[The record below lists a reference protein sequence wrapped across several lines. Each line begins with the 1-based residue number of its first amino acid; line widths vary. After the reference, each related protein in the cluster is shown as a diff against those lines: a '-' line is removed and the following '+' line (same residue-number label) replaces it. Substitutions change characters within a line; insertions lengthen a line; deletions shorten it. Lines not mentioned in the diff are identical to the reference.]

1 MKRIIWIG
9 LIILAVLPARAA
21 MQDDID
27 RIMIYIEKA
36 IESGNGESLASRS
49 SSFVEV
55 TLLGKSTLYSRAQAG
70 YILKEFFRE
79 HPPSDF
85 QIQRRMNVENDWYM
99 YGNYRNRSEKET
111 YRLEI
116 RIRRNGDRYEIKNI
130 RISNVLR

>member
-1 MKRIIWIG
+1 MKKILWIG
-9 LIILAVLPARAA
+9 LMIFAVLPARAA

-36 IESGNGESLASRS
+36 IERGSGESLASRS

-55 TLLGKSTLYSRAQAG
+55 NLLGKSTLYSRAQAG

-85 QIQRRMNVENDWYM
+85 EIKRRMNVGNDWYM
-99 YGNYRNRSEKET
+99 YGNYRNRSENKT
-111 YRLEI
+111 YRLEV
-116 RIRRNGDRYEIKNI
+116 RIRRDGDRYEIKNI
-130 RISNVLR
+130 SITNVAR